1 VRAFCAALVALARA
15 AACGDGD
22 EMASEH
28 VNAEGVPLRGD
39 GTPFPEDPSQ
49 WSDAER
55 SYLQTYQ
62 FGVNKSFEL
71 EEQQVAQA
79 DVPDVS
85 GGEGGSAIA

>member
-1 VRAFCAALVALARA
+1 M
-15 AACGDGD
+15 G
-22 EMASEH
+22 SEN
-28 VNAEGVPLRGD
+28 VNQEGIPLRGD

-55 SYLQTYQ
+55 TYLQTYQ

-71 EEQQVAQA
+71 EEQEVAKA

-85 GGEGGSAIA
+85 RGEGGSEIA

>member
-1 VRAFCAALVALARA
+1 M
-15 AACGDGD
+15 G
-22 EMASEH
+22 SQN
-28 VNAEGVPLRGD
+28 VNQEGIPLRGD

-55 SYLQTYQ
+55 TYLQTYQ
-62 FGVNKSFEL
+62 FAVNKSFEL
-71 EEQQVAQA
+71 EGQEVAMA